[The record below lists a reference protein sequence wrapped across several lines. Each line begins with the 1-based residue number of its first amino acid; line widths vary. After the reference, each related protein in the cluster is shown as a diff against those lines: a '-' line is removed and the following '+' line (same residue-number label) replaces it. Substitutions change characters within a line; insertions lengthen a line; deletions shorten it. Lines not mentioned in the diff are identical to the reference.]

1 MKKLRKINLG
11 LVLTL
16 IVVIAVVIY
25 SIGVE
30 TSRNK
35 DKGEIKTATE
45 EFVKEVSNNLMLEEN
60 DQNLNNSL
68 TDEKLDKYE
77 EKIKDKL
84 KNCMIN
90 NESAIDIQSKV
101 IRHELE
107 AQLSTENYK
116 NKIDQEIIKISS
128 YVFDGDQVTITFN
141 RKVKENIKYFDVD
154 TSVLDRAEINL
165 TSDAI
170 KTKSNDYLTNGES
183 VTLKKID
190 GKWKVVYSNL
200 QLNQNVSVNNSI
212 FGM

>member
-101 IRHELE
+101 IKHELE

-128 YVFDGDQVTITFN
+128 YVFDGDQVTITFD
-141 RKVKENIKYFDVD
+141 RKVKESIKYFDID
-154 TSVLDRAEINL
+154 TSVLNRAEVNL
-165 TSDAI
+165 TSDVI
-170 KTKSNDYLTNGES
+170 KTKSIDYTTNGES